1 MSTVG
6 SVAAIIPMGTNC
18 QILTTSCDQQPKI
31 QFNAAQTDEITYI
44 ARDATAQ
51 DRLRLDAIE
60 AKLKLSNDGE
70 G

>member
-1 MSTVG
+1 MLKLPKR
-6 SVAAIIPMGTNC
+6 VALEFAIAAA
-18 QILTTSCDQQPKI
+18 LLLSSCDQQPKI
-31 QFNAAQTDEITYI
+31 QFNAAQTDAITDI

-60 AKLKLSNDGE
+60 EKLKLANGGE